1 MSTHLSL
8 IILRVV
14 VLFSLRALDAVS
26 DRFRVESVTQ
36 RWLRETDRSVRRQNQ
51 SLVKYNFFQARSKQK
66 STIFI
71 RSDFFAN
78 GPLLGNAIPVFY
90 FAAKPITMP
99 KRDYCSLSHLIVYQ
113 FRTAVHRWHSVTRL
127 STKLFTE
134 TWVSASAYTLVW
146 LYALSSWSLTH
157 LPTYSFSISQPIT
170 HTHIHSF
177 SLSYHITTHPFSALW
192 SKYETVGCH
201 CLHLSPIMETVTSVD
216 TIGRLIFKFLVALI
230 KIFNYSVVR

>member
-170 HTHIHSF
+170 HTHTHSF
-177 SLSYHITTHPFSALW
+177 IQFVVPHNYTPIFGPLIQIWDCWLPLFTLVTNYGNGNICGYYW
-192 SKYETVGCH
+192 SIDLQILGCFDKD
-201 CLHLSPIMETVTSVD
+201 I
-216 TIGRLIFKFLVALI
+216 
-230 KIFNYSVVR
+230 